1 MEMGTYTVPEEIRK
15 MKPKGTTVKV
25 VNGSYYVYT
34 NTRHKDEASG
44 KWKTDPGR
52 LVGKII
58 RDVGFVPKGTQ
69 VGSPETTLF
78 EYGEYL
84 LACALARD
92 DFERL
97 KECFNVEEAF
107 LLFSLACIF
116 VFEGYI
122 GLKPSEGIYERTII
136 AHDYPGLKYSYHR
149 ISRLLSTIGR
159 NDRMLEFQRRCMEGA
174 GTVAVDGHVIPS
186 DSDCSDL
193 SFNGYKA
200 KEVKGEQMNLLVA
213 LDIAT
218 HLPFATK
225 VFPGYMVD
233 KTDFIEF
240 IRPLG
245 DIKGKLFIMD
255 TGFHSKENISYFAGQ
270 GANYIMPLSSNLESY
285 RNAIKP
291 ARGRNA
297 QFLYSASSRTDL
309 VEYHECASNEDGVRV
324 ILFRNISER
333 ERLTKEYMKKM
344 EEGSRGHTMEGLQ
357 RNMKTF
363 GLIVLETNLG
373 IDAQDVYGYYKARW
387 SIETYY
393 DRIKHSMDFSE
404 LNLSE
409 YGMVQ
414 AVAFVMLLA
423 GRIDQRIL
431 SAAKSVRKSGK
442 DLVRLMSALK
452 LYDNGKSC
460 NICNAKKEHFELAE
474 KLGLSYDTTRKCLG

>member
-1 MEMGTYTVPEEIRK
+1 MGAYTVPEEIRK

-25 VNGSYYVYT
+25 INGSYYVYT
-34 NTRHKDEASG
+34 NTRHKDEESG
-44 KWKTDPGR
+44 KWKTDPGK
-52 LVGKII
+52 LLGKII
-58 RDVGFVPKGTQ
+58 KDIGFVPKGTQ
-69 VGSPETTLF
+69 LESSSITSF

-84 LACALARD
+84 LACTLAHD
-92 DFERL
+92 DFDRL

-122 GLKPSEGIYERTII
+122 GLKPSESIYERTII
-136 AHDYPGLKYSYHR
+136 AHDYPSLKYSYHR
-149 ISRLLSTIGR
+149 ISKLLSTIGR
-159 NDRMLEFQRRCMEGA
+159 NDKILEFQKKCISESS
-174 GTVAVDGHVIPS
+174 TVAVDGHVIPS
-186 DSDCSDL
+186 DSNNNDL

-218 HLPFATK
+218 HLPLATK

-240 IRPLG
+240 IKPLG

-255 TGFHSKENISYFAGQ
+255 TGFYSKENIEYLINKE
-270 GANYIMPLSSNLESY
+270 ANYIMPLSSNLERY
-285 RNAIKP
+285 KKAIRP
-291 ARGRNA
+291 VRGRNA
-297 QFLYSASSRTDL
+297 QFLYSASSKTDL
-309 VEYHECASNEDGVRV
+309 VEYHECDVAKEGKRIIFFQNM
-324 ILFRNISER
+324 SER
-333 ERLTKEYMKKM
+333 EKLTKEYIKKM
-344 EEGSRGHTMEGLQ
+344 EEGSKNHTSEGL
-357 RNMKTF
+357 RNNMKTF
-363 GLIVLETNLG
+363 GLIVLETNLEVS
-373 IDAQDVYGYYKARW
+373 AQEVYRYYKSRW

-393 DRIKHSMDFSE
+393 DRIKHNIDFSE

-414 AVAFVMLLA
+414 AIAFVMLLA

-431 SAAKSVRKSGK
+431 SSAKLVHKSSK

-460 NICNAKKEHFELAE
+460 NVCNAKKEHFDIAE
-474 KLGLSYDTTRKCLG
+474 KLNISYDTTKKCLG

>member
-1 MEMGTYTVPEEIRK
+1 MKDPE
-15 MKPKGTTVKV
+15 T
-25 VNGSYYVYT
+25 
-34 NTRHKDEASG
+34 G
-44 KWKTDPGR
+44 KWKTATGKLIGRIIPG
-52 LVGKII
+52 
-58 RDVGFVPKGTQ
+58 VGFCPNDDGARNEKVTC
-69 VGSPETTLF
+69 F
-78 EYGEYL
+78 NYGEYL

-116 VFEGYI
+116 VFKGYI
-122 GLKPSEGIYERTII
+122 GLKPSEGIYERTLI

-149 ISRLLSTIGR
+149 ISRFLSAIGR

-213 LDIAT
+213 LDIDT
-218 HLPFATK
+218 HLPLATK
-225 VFPGYMVD
+225 VFPGYMVY

-245 DIKGKLFIMD
+245 DMDGKLFIMD
-255 TGFHSKENISYFAGQ
+255 TGFYSKENISYLAGQ

-285 RNAIKP
+285 RNAMKS

-297 QFLYSASSRTDL
+297 QSLYSASSRTDL

-324 ILFRNISER
+324 TLFPNISER
-333 ERLTKEYMKKM
+333 ENLSKEYIKKM
-344 EEGSRGHTMEGLQ
+344 EKGSRNHTMEGLQ
-357 RNMKTF
+357 KNMKTF

-373 IDAQDVYGYYKARW
+373 IDAQDVYRYYKARW

-423 GRIDQRIL
+423 GRID
-431 SAAKSVRKSGK
+431 
-442 DLVRLMSALK
+442 
-452 LYDNGKSC
+452 
-460 NICNAKKEHFELAE
+460 
-474 KLGLSYDTTRKCLG
+474 